1 MAAEKYTYVVR
12 TLTADG
18 HRYYVRGKT
27 AREADDK
34 LAELRASLKRGE
46 RVIGA
51 GMTVRAWAEEW
62 LADYVKPKVREP
74 GAAKKKGT
82 MTAKS
87 YEMYT
92 QKLDGYILPAI
103 GKMKLGDVRATHL
116 KRILNAAADD
126 DGAKSSTLEK
136 IRIVMHAMF
145 NQARVDRII
154 TFDPSEGLELPASES
169 GKRRSLTDEER
180 AILLRACEVHRCG
193 LWILVLLE
201 TGIRPGESA
210 ALLVGDFDLA
220 NQSLT
225 INKALESGS
234 AEVSTPKTDAGFRKV
249 PIRDNL
255 VPLLLAAFEGRELDE
270 IAFPQMDGK
279 TMMTQEC
286 ISNNWRSFRRCM
298 EIVGGAMT
306 VKRGRAYSEAND
318 GYHLTALGRIATEA
332 EDGFDGSVLADDL
345 ILYDLRHTYC
355 TDLQRAGVPI
365 NVASYFMG
373 HADIQTTAKIYT
385 HSGDTEVASAL
396 QVLNSHFRDVA
407 NGVANNNAVREVG

>member
-1 MAAEKYTYVVR
+1 VAAEKYIRR
-12 TLTADG
+12 TIVWEG
-18 HRYYVRGKT
+18 KRYYVRGKT
-27 AREADDK
+27 AHEADDK
-34 LAELRASLKRGE
+34 LADLRASLKRGE

-51 GMTVRAWAEEW
+51 GMTVRAWADEW
-62 LADYVKPKVREP
+62 LVDYIKPKVRAP

-82 MTAKS
+82 MTQKS

-116 KRILNAAADD
+116 KRILNAAAVDD
-126 DGAKSSTLEK
+126 AKSSTLEK

-154 TFDPSEGLELPASES
+154 SFDPSEGLELPASES
-169 GKRRSLTDEER
+169 GKRRSLTAEER
-180 AILLRACEVHRCG
+180 DILLRACKVHRCG
-193 LWILVLLE
+193 LWILTLLE

-210 ALLVGDFDLA
+210 ALLVGDFDLI

-234 AEVSTPKTDAGFRKV
+234 TEISTPKTDAGFRKV

-255 VPLLLAAFEGRELDE
+255 VPLLRAAFAGREPDE
-270 IAFPQMDGK
+270 LAFPQTNGK
-279 TMMTQEC
+279 SMMTQEC
-286 ISNNWRSFRRCM
+286 ITNNWRSFLRCM
-298 EIVGGAMT
+298 DILGGAIT

-318 GYHLTALGRIATEA
+318 GYHLAALGRIATVE

-355 TDLQRAGVPI
+355 TDLQRAGIPI

-385 HSGDTEVASAL
+385 HSGDTEVALAVEVLSHHFGDVPLRVPLSDAKSAG
-396 QVLNSHFRDVA
+396 A
-407 NGVANNNAVREVG
+407 